1 MLIKTP
7 MSATFS
13 PISRSPTPPLTVAAA
28 VPEAFEVAAPPATEL
43 VVLGCVACVVRFPAA
58 AVVVVVVVVVFPVAE
73 ADADVDPE
81 AEVVPAAAA
90 DDADED
96 EAAAAAEEDFDAAGA
111 LELDP
116 ELLPPG
122 AGTGTTTPPETV
134 LDEPEEETPW
144 AAFWYAAREFPE
156 LGGLTTPDMPDSQ

>member
-58 AVVVVVVVVVFPVAE
+58 AVVVVVVVVFPVAE

-96 EAAAAAEEDFDAAGA
+96 EAAAAADEDFDAAGA

-116 ELLPPG
+116 
-122 AGTGTTTPPETV
+122 
-134 LDEPEEETPW
+134 
-144 AAFWYAAREFPE
+144 
-156 LGGLTTPDMPDSQ
+156 